1 MELEIHVYTLETALQ
16 ARLVKLGEY
25 GWNTEYNQFK
35 YIIGAWAAS
44 GFRVLAFPEYAR
56 VYIHLV

>member
-1 MELEIHVYTLETALQ
+1 MMLHLLLLLLALQ
-16 ARLVKLGEY
+16 ARLVKLVEY